1 MKDHHGDQLREAF
14 ENHESLAPD
23 AAAVYA
29 RVQELSKTY
38 KRRRLG
44 GQVAG
49 SAVLGAGLIAGVIS
63 LPSILPDDP
72 AATNPAIIAAAP
84 ASPSPAPSVP
94 ATSPS
99 KDDLERYWDA
109 YFDAGY
115 DYEDAEKLAVLWQT
129 TAEPGMIKAEAGK
142 RLLAGE
148 QLPFPATP
156 NPPEATRPA
165 DPAGE
170 KQREAYF
177 AAGYGWEEA
186 VKLAKLWKL
195 ADPGE
200 AKTEGGKRL
209 LAGEKLPIR
218 PSAEGVRAAL
228 ESKRVSA
235 FFNAGYDVDDAIQL
249 AKIWKKKDAY
259 GAKVEGGK
267 RLLAGQTL
275 PIKP

>member
-1 MKDHHGDQLREAF
+1 VKDHHGDQLREAF

-38 KRRRLG
+38 RRRRLG

-49 SAVLGAGLIAGVIS
+49 GAVLGAGLIAGVIS
-63 LPSILPDDP
+63 LPSVLPSDP
-72 AATNPAIIAAAP
+72 AASNPAIIAAAP
-84 ASPSPAPSVP
+84 PSPAPSVP

-99 KDDLERYWDA
+99 KDELERYWSA

-129 TAEPGMIKAEAGK
+129 KAEPGRIKAEAGK

-148 QLPFPATP
+148 TLPFPATP
-156 NPPEATRPA
+156 NPA
-165 DPAGE
+165 DPVRPSDPQAE
-170 KQREAYF
+170 REREAYF
-177 AAGYGWEEA
+177 AAGYGWDEA
-186 VKLAKLWKL
+186 VQLARIWKL
-195 ADPGE
+195 ADPGD
-200 AKTEGGKRL
+200 AKAMGGKKL
-209 LAGEKLPIR
+209 LAGEKLPVK
-218 PSAEGVRAAL
+218 PSAQGVRDAL
-228 ESKRVSA
+228 EQKRVGA
-235 FFNAGYDVDDAIQL
+235 FFDAGYDVDDAVQL

-275 PIKP
+275 PIRP